1 MHEKPLHLQ
10 QRNKTILAKSTQI
23 RSVIAGILLV
33 LFAFGITPRLAL
45 HNLVANHK
53 DGRSKFSSLPDGPFS
68 KQLSK
73 AGFNCQCD
81 NTIIESP
88 FLQEAGTASVVIT
101 SAFEAYKN
109 TYTEDVYSSQEYC
122 SSLRGPPAC

>member
-1 MHEKPLHLQ
+1 L
-10 QRNKTILAKSTQI
+10 
-23 RSVIAGILLV
+23 AGIFLV
-33 LFAFGITPRLAL
+33 LFAFGITPRLTL

-53 DGRSKFSSLPDGPFS
+53 DGRAKNALPDPFS

-88 FLQEAGTASVVIT
+88 FVSEGIT
-101 SAFEAYKN
+101 SYIIITSSFEAYQN
-109 TYTEDVYSSQEYC
+109 IFTEEVFSSQQYC

>member
-1 MHEKPLHLQ
+1 VQEKPLHLQ
-10 QRNKTILAKSTQI
+10 QRNKTILANSTQI
-23 RSVIAGILLV
+23 RSVLAGIFLV
-33 LFAFGITPRLAL
+33 LFAFGITPRLTL

-53 DGRSKFSSLPDGPFS
+53 DGRLKSSLPDPNS
-68 KQLSK
+68 NQLSK

-88 FLQEAGTASVVIT
+88 FLQETVSQFVIT
-101 SAFEAYKN
+101 VSAFEAYKN
-109 TYTEDVYSSQEYC
+109 IFTENVFSSQEYC

>member
-10 QRNKTILAKSTQI
+10 QRNKTILAKSNQI
-23 RSVIAGILLV
+23 RSVWAGIFLV
-33 LFAFGITPRLAL
+33 LFAFGITPRLTL

-53 DGRSKFSSLPDGPFS
+53 DGRSQSSSLPDPFS

-88 FLQEAGTASVVIT
+88 FVQENAIASVHSL
-101 SAFEAYKN
+101 SAFEVYKN
-109 TYTEDVYSSQEYC
+109 IFTEDVYSSQEYC